1 MAYTSR
7 EKLGKIRANHK
18 DEKLVF
24 CSGSFDL
31 IHGGHALFFEDCKKH
46 GDILVV
52 MIASDKVL
60 KQNKG
65 AERPIINQY
74 VRLKLIDSLKPVDYC
89 LLDETLTPD
98 MHPLSIIDSIL
109 EELQPD
115 IYVIN
120 EDAFDIPYR
129 EKLAAKHGVRLVI
142 LKREAPPEFEGI
154 SSTQIVE
161 KLKRLGK

>member
-1 MAYTSR
+1 MAYTTLGDLEKLR
-7 EKLGKIRANHK
+7 EKHW
-18 DEKLVF
+18 DEKIVF

-31 IHGGHALFFEDCKKH
+31 IHGGHVLFFEDCKKY
-46 GDILVV
+46 GDQLVV

-65 AERPIINQY
+65 VERPVINQH
-74 VRLKLIDSLKPVDYC
+74 VRLKLIDSLRPVDYC

-98 MHPLSIIDSIL
+98 THPLSIIDSIL
-109 EELQPD
+109 GELRPD
-115 IYVIN
+115 VYVIN

-129 EKLAAKHGVRLVI
+129 EKIAVKHGVRLVI
-142 LKREAPPEFEGI
+142 LKRDAPPEFEGI